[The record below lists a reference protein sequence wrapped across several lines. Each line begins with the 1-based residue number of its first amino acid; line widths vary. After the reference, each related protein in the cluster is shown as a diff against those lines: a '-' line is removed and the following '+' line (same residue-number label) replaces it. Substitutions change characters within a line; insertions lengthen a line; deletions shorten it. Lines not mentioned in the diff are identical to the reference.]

1 MNVDIKK
8 LFSNDQKY
16 NAINLLECSLFE
28 TIVCAQL
35 ELQNMDETLKE
46 QLIKESEMIDKLLK
60 LYYKFSKY
68 NFCPAHFN
76 SNYQLED
83 SDAKLLKDANF
94 VELYQVLF
102 DKFNLL
108 VNDFM
113 EIIEYNPN
121 RVSFN
126 NKTSVFLIAYA
137 SELKEIWE
145 QFNDE
150 FMEQLMNKKMENNK
164 VYREEFMKEKLKF
177 VPVAG
182 AKGAWAK
189 GPLKL

>member
-8 LFSNDQKY
+8 LFANEQKY
-16 NAINLLECSLFE
+16 NSIKLLECSIFE
-28 TIVCAQL
+28 TIVCAHL
-35 ELQNMDETLKE
+35 ELQNMEDEQKEELK
-46 QLIKESEMIDKLLK
+46 KESEMIDKLLK
-60 LYYKFSKY
+60 FYYKFSKY

-76 SNYQLED
+76 SNYQLEGTD
-83 SDAKLLKDANF
+83 NKFLKDGSF

-108 VNDFM
+108 VDDFM
-113 EIIEYNPN
+113 EVIEYNPN

-145 QFNDE
+145 EFNDE
-150 FMEQLMNKKMENNK
+150 FMEKLMNKKMENNK

-177 VPVAG
+177 VPAVG